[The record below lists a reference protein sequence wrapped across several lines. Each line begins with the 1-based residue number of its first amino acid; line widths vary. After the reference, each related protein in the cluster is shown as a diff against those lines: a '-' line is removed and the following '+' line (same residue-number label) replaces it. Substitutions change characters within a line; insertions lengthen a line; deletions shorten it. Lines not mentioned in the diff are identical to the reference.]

1 MEKFHMFD
9 DRIYQMTNGVKAADR
24 IIYTVMLNEQ
34 KFYHDKGQYYTPSY
48 AHLGQYAGITRTSVI
63 ACMKR
68 LEAHGLIKKTNVAS
82 NQCVIKVYS
91 LDEVPEVLTELT
103 AKEAR
108 KAKLE
113 SKVTQSVK
121 KDDPL
126 SQNSLPTES
135 KFFTQ
140 SVKIFDTY
148 NNSNNK
154 KELINNNKED
164 DFEEESL
171 KKGASLCD
179 SHECDIKEDD
189 FLSLDELNDFLSMN
203 ESDLDSEAT
212 KETSKTSDL
221 DDLEVSSKKTS
232 KQDKEISDVN
242 IDSDHKNTQCPATD
256 DEMDPFD
263 DYLDDEEDPE
273 EELKREQRKAKI
285 KERFRKAK
293 LKNRIDELDDFDD
306 GDDDFTYRPKK
317 KTHTDS
323 KKERI
328 KPKMYF
334 ASGGMR

>member
-154 KELINNNKED
+154 KKLINNNKED
-164 DFEEESL
+164 DFEEKSL

-212 KETSKTSDL
+212 KE
-221 DDLEVSSKKTS
+221 VVKKE
-232 KQDKEISDVN
+232 DKISDV
-242 IDSDHKNTQCPATD
+242 IASSDHKNTQCPATD

-263 DYLDDEEDPE
+263 DDEEDE
-273 EELKREQRKAKI
+273 ESEREKAIKRVEKKKRFELARQ
-285 KERFRKAK
+285 
-293 LKNRIDELDDFDD
+293 KNKVSGLDPFDD
-306 GDDDFTYRPKK
+306 SEDDYYLSPKK
-317 KTHTDS
+317 KQTQDD
-323 KKERI
+323 KKQKI

-334 ASGGMR
+334 AGGGMR

>member
-126 SQNSLPTES
+126 SQNFLLSQSKSLTRIITVITR
-135 KFFTQ
+135 KNLLIT
-140 SVKIFDTY
+140 I
-148 NNSNNK
+148 K
-154 KELINNNKED
+154 KMT
-164 DFEEESL
+164 L
-171 KKGASLCD
+171 KKNL
-179 SHECDIKEDD
+179 
-189 FLSLDELNDFLSMN
+189 LRRELRSVIHINVIL
-203 ESDLDSEAT
+203 L
-212 KETSKTSDL
+212 
-221 DDLEVSSKKTS
+221 V
-232 KQDKEISDVN
+232 
-242 IDSDHKNTQCPATD
+242 
-256 DEMDPFD
+256 
-263 DYLDDEEDPE
+263 
-273 EELKREQRKAKI
+273 LKRL
-285 KERFRKAK
+285 
-293 LKNRIDELDDFDD
+293 LKRLLKHL
-306 GDDDFTYRPKK
+306 T
-317 KTHTDS
+317 
-323 KKERI
+323 
-328 KPKMYF
+328 
-334 ASGGMR
+334 